1 MQQNVLDLKS
11 STRYYASIKENSVLI
26 CFKCM
31 TEDSWLEMPE
41 ISLHILEV
49 TTRIQPFFLL
59 LDHRIVQF

>member
-11 STRYYASIKENSVLI
+11 STRYYASVKENSVLI
-26 CFKCM
+26 CFKGT